1 LGSRHIRAKE
11 RRVYEKE
18 ILDGVRVRVFLVL
31 PFKKKETMKKII
43 SLNGEQISY
52 TLKRHPRSKGVRL
65 SVSGECALT
74 VTAPRW
80 VPNYF
85 IERAVKEKEDWILQ
99 TFAHFAGK
107 IPPSRLNL
115 NRGALYEKHKEEA
128 RGLVVRRLEHFNRFY
143 GLSWNKIS
151 IRDQKTRWGSCSK
164 KKNLNFHYKLA
175 LVPASLAD
183 YVVVHELCHLK
194 EFNHSKKFWELVALA
209 IPDHQ
214 ARRKELR
221 EYRL

>member
-1 LGSRHIRAKE
+1 
-11 RRVYEKE
+11 
-18 ILDGVRVRVFLVL
+18 
-31 PFKKKETMKKII
+31 MKKNQKTVV
-43 SLNGEQISY
+43 LGNVQIPY

-65 SVSGECALT
+65 SVSGERALI

-85 IERAVKEKEDWILQ
+85 IERAVREKEAWILK
-99 TFAHFAGK
+99 TFSYFAGLPK
-107 IPPSRLNL
+107 TPSRAD
-115 NRGALYEKHKEEA
+115 RRFLYEKHKEAA
-128 RGLVVRRLEHFNRFY
+128 RDLVVRRLEYFNRFY
-143 GLSWNKIS
+143 GLSWDRIS

-175 LVPASLAD
+175 LVPEELAD

-194 EFNHSKKFWELVALA
+194 EFNHSKKFWELVART

-214 ARRKELR
+214 EKRGRLRKHQL
-221 EYRL
+221 